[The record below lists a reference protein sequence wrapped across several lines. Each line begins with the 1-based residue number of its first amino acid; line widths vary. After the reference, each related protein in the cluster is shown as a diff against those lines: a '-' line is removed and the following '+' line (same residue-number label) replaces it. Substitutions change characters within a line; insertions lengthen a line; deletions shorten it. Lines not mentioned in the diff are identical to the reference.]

1 MASPFVVTV
10 TIINNSHSDDNC
22 KIRLGREEG
31 RLFAL
36 TTLPAGKRSAAVGR
50 HDLGP
55 DLRTKK
61 APPCNPHS
69 DWIVFSESDRGSL
82 RIRGVGTQN
91 S

>member
-1 MASPFVVTV
+1 MASPFLLHVTDKIYV
-10 TIINNSHSDDNC
+10 TCDDKC
-22 KIRLGREEG
+22 KLRLGREEG
-31 RLFAL
+31 HRFAL

-50 HDLGP
+50 HDLGR

-61 APPCNPHS
+61 ELPCNPHS

>member
-1 MASPFVVTV
+1 MASLFIVTV
-10 TIINNSHSDDNC
+10 TIFNNSHSDDNC

-50 HDLGP
+50 HDLGR

-61 APPCNPHS
+61 EPPCNPHS
-69 DWIVFSESDRGSL
+69 DWVVFSESDRGSL
-82 RIRGVGTQN
+82 RIGGVGTQK